1 MSENY
6 ILENNESEP
15 EFIACALQVSCNGVN
30 LCPDAE
36 SARARIAETIK
47 KIEGYASTASNFL
60 KWFYGVP
67 VGLVALPEY
76 AVTGFPMKESPAE
89 WREKACMAYDGPEY
103 EALGKIAQDNKIF
116 LAGNIYEVDPNFP
129 ELYFQVCFII
139 GPSGDV
145 ILRYRRLSSSFEPT
159 PHDVWDKYL
168 DIYGLDG
175 VFPVAKTEIG
185 NLAMIASEEILYPEF
200 TRMHVMRGAEV
211 IIHPTSEPGSP
222 QLTIKEIARRSRAV
236 ENMAYVVSANSASI
250 DNIPIPPFTCSG
262 MSKIVGP
269 DGEVI
274 SEASQGGES
283 MSANAVLDIGGLR
296 RKRRRV
302 GMANILSRQAYGLF
316 AESYAQ
322 ADFHR
327 GNFLLEDGEVIEPPD
342 RDVFRRRQEAN
353 VERLI
358 KAGLL

>member
-1 MSENY
+1 MMSEH
-6 ILENNESEP
+6 EVGGP
-15 EFIACALQVSCNGVN
+15 EFIAVALQVACKGVN

-36 SARARIAETIK
+36 SARARIAKTIK
-47 KIEGYASTASNFL
+47 TIEGYAATASNFQE
-60 KWFYGVP
+60 WFYGVP
-67 VGLVALPEY
+67 VRLVALPEY
-76 AVTGFPMKESPAE
+76 AVTGFPMRESPAE
-89 WREKACMAYDGPEY
+89 WREKACLHYDGPEY
-103 EALGKIAQDNKIF
+103 EALGKIAQNNDIY
-116 LAGNIYEVDPNFP
+116 LAGNVYEVDPNFP

-145 ILRYRRLSSSFEPT
+145 VLRYRRLTSSFEPT

-168 DIYGLDG
+168 DIYGLEG
-175 VFPVAKTEIG
+175 VFPVARTEIG

-222 QLTIKEIARRSRAV
+222 QLTIKELCRRARAV
-236 ENMAYVVSANSASI
+236 ENIAYVVSPNSASI
-250 DNIPIPPFTCSG
+250 DDIPIPAFTCSA

-269 DGEVI
+269 HGEVM
-274 SEASQGGES
+274 SEAGQGGES
-283 MSANAVLDIGGLR
+283 MAANAVLDIGALR
-296 RKRRRV
+296 RERRRL

-316 AESYAQ
+316 ADSYAQ

-327 GNFLLEDGEVIEPPD
+327 ANFLLEEGQVVEPPN
-342 RDVFRRRQEAN
+342 REIFRRRQHDN
-353 VERLI
+353 IERLI

>member
-1 MSENY
+1 MPEHDTSG
-6 ILENNESEP
+6 P
-15 EFIACALQVSCNGVN
+15 EFIAVALQVSVAGVN
-30 LCPDAE
+30 RCPDVD
-36 SARARIAETIK
+36 SARARIAENIAR
-47 KIEGYASTASNFL
+47 IEGYATTASNFCE
-60 KWFYGVP
+60 WFYGAP
-67 VGLVALPEY
+67 VRLVALPEY
-76 AVTGFPMKESPAE
+76 AVTGFPLRESPAE
-89 WREKACMAYDGPEY
+89 WREKACLRYDGPEY
-103 EALGKIAQDNKIF
+103 AALGKIAQDNDIY
-116 LAGNIYEVDPNFP
+116 LAGNVYEIDPNFP

-139 GPSGDV
+139 GPSGDL
-145 ILRYRRLSSSFEPT
+145 ILRYRRLTSSFEPT

-200 TRMHVMRGAEV
+200 TRMHVIRGAEV

-222 QLTIKEIARRSRAV
+222 QLTIKEIARRARAV
-236 ENMAYVVSANSASI
+236 ENMCYVVSPNSASI
-250 DNIPIPPFTCSG
+250 DDIPIPPFTCSA

-269 DGEVI
+269 HGEVLT
-274 SEASQGGES
+274 EAGQGGES
-283 MSANAVLDIGGLR
+283 MAANTVLDIGALR
-296 RKRRRV
+296 RERRRI

-342 RDVFRRRQEAN
+342 RLVFRKRQEET

-358 KAGLL
+358 EAGLL